1 VEEFVVGRRI
11 AAITE
16 ERGED
21 EEARRLRQARAGDAE
36 AFARLAACHLTLI
49 RSVIRR
55 LLPDPNDTEDAVQ
68 ETLLRAFRSVRA
80 FRGEASA
87 RTWLLRIAVN
97 VARTHRGEP
106 WRRRIALVEDPSR
119 LGGGGA
125 DARLLAEAAMVR
137 DAEERALHQAL
148 AALPERLRLPILLH
162 FFDGL
167 SGAEIAA
174 VLGWNPSTVWSRIYA
189 GCRALRKTL
198 EEDAAF

>member
-1 VEEFVVGRRI
+1 VEEIVAGRPI
-11 AAITE
+11 AAPME

-21 EEARRLRQARAGDAE
+21 GEGRLLRQARAGDVE
-36 AFARLAACHLTLI
+36 AFAALAARHLPAI

-55 LLPDPNDTEDAVQ
+55 LLPDPNDTEDAAQ
-68 ETLLRAFRSVRA
+68 ETLLRAFRSVRG

-97 VARTHRGEP
+97 VARTHRGEA
-106 WRRRIALVEDPSR
+106 WRRRITLTEDLSHLPES
-119 LGGGGA
+119 GA
-125 DARLLAEAAMVR
+125 DARALAEAAMAR
-137 DAEERALHQAL
+137 DAEDRALHQAL

-162 FFDGL
+162 FFEGL

-189 GCRALRKTL
+189 GCRALRKAL
-198 EEDAAF
+198 EESADF